1 MLRFQQGQVR
11 RMVVQCLEAHAQARG
26 DGASLIR
33 TLPIHKVGYEARAC
47 LYRQGGLGGENG
59 ICADGTGDPVG
70 A

>member
-1 MLRFQQGQVR
+1 MTISLGRQVS

-26 DGASLIR
+26 DGAALIGA
-33 TLPIHKVGYEARAC
+33 LFIHKVGYKARAC

-59 ICADGTGDPVG
+59 IRADSTGNAVG